1 MQTFQL
7 SQFGTAQQLQWVEM
21 PTPTPAAD
29 EVVVTVKA
37 VGINPV
43 DNAII
48 GGMFKHPL
56 PLVPGIEFSGIV
68 SAVGS
73 DVRDLSVGQGVF
85 SYNGLFAQYGA
96 FATSICVKASQV
108 AAIPAQLDF
117 LQAAAMPVGSL
128 TFLQPAVRAGL
139 ASGQVVLI
147 HAAAGGVGTLAVQI
161 AKALGAT
168 VIGTA
173 STRNL
178 AYVRGLGADQ
188 VVDYTTTRFEDVVRD
203 VDMAFVGARG
213 DTLSRTYGVVK
224 PGGALVSIT
233 EQIDPQKAQ
242 GINAIFNSVQP
253 NGAQLAQVAQWVAE
267 GKIRPYLDKVFPL
280 DQAAQAFQYLNTQLQ
295 RGKVVLQV
303 G

>member
-1 MQTFQL
+1 
-7 SQFGTAQQLQWVEM
+7 M

-203 VDMAFVGARG
+203 VDMAFVGVRG